1 LTTVRSQHAWLC
13 CLALVTALFSTVS
26 VAASS
31 TVPLQATIAFTEQV
45 APSTDAKCLLTGTIS
60 GDGSAPRFGTVQ
72 LASVDCINALS
83 ATSFLFMSDEV
94 VLTVANGDQI
104 WVAYV
109 GTLSAASGAIRGT
122 FFIFGGTGRFENATG
137 AGTIGGS
144 EVLDFS
150 TGAGKGRIQLK
161 GAVTY

>member
-1 LTTVRSQHAWLC
+1 MTTVRSQPAWLC
-13 CLALVTALFSTVS
+13 CLALVTALFSTS

-31 TVPLQATIAFTEQV
+31 TVPLQATVAFTEQV
-45 APSTDAKCLLTGTIS
+45 APSTDPKCLLTGTIS
-60 GDGSAPRFGTVQ
+60 GEGSAPRFGTVQ

-83 ATSFLFMSDEV
+83 ATSFLFLSDEV

-104 WVAYV
+104 WAAYV
-109 GTLSAASGAIRGT
+109 GTLSASSGAIRGT

-144 EVLDFS
+144 EVIDFS
-150 TGAGKGRIQLK
+150 TGTGKGRIQLK